1 MSVRVKLP
9 HHLRNLAEVG
19 AEVELA
25 ISGPVTAN
33 AILDELEARYP
44 MLRGIVREHGSGQ
57 RRAYLRYFACQEDI
71 SHDSPDEP
79 LPEVVASGE
88 EPFIVLG
95 AISGG

>member
-9 HHLRNLAEVG
+9 HHLRNLAGVG
-19 AEVELA
+19 AEVELE
-25 ISGPVTAN
+25 ISGATTAN

-44 MLRGIVREHGSGQ
+44 MLRGTIREHGSGQ

-71 SHDSPDEP
+71 SHDSPDAP
-79 LPEVVASGE
+79 MPEAVAKGE